1 MLSVNALG
9 PINFKYFT
17 EITSQFSNG
26 ISHSPKFLKKMYQY
40 KMTFKNYGYS
50 YRKYSTVC
58 RKQLTI

>member
-9 PINFKYFT
+9 LINFKYLT

-26 ISHSPKFLKKMYQY
+26 ISHSHKFLKKMYLY
-40 KMTFKNYGYS
+40 KTTFKNYGYS